1 MTITRRVTF
10 GAAALIL
17 TIPLMS
23 ACGNDAKDA
32 TSSAPAR
39 ASQPVSPLTTA
50 EKTEAV
56 PDPATSEA
64 PASDQPP
71 VDATDPVIMAL
82 EAFMK
87 DHAGVVI
94 VDVDR
99 EDHADV
105 VEVKVVDND
114 KVQKFQVTPDG
125 MATEVPTD
133 DANDDDVAKAK
144 AAKVTALD
152 AAKQA
157 RAKQQNGAIDSIDIE
172 DNSNPLSWKVEFD
185 DPNGATVAQELIP
198 AQ

>member
-17 TIPLMS
+17 TIPLMT

-94 VDVDR
+94 VDVGR

-172 DNSNPLSWKVEFD
+172 DDSNPVSWKVEFD
-185 DPNGATVAQELIP
+185 DPNGVTVAQELIP

>member
-1 MTITRRVTF
+1 MT
-10 GAAALIL
+10 
-17 TIPLMS
+17 
-23 ACGNDAKDA
+23 ACGNNAKDA

-50 EKTEAV
+50 EKTEAMAE
-56 PDPATSEA
+56 ATSQA
-64 PASDQPP
+64 PTSDQPP
-71 VDATDPVIMAL
+71 ADTTDPVIMAL
-82 EAFMK
+82 EAFAK
-87 DHAGVVI
+87 DHAGAVI

-133 DANDDDVAKAK
+133 DTNDDDVAKAK

-172 DNSNPLSWKVEFD
+172 DDSNPVSWKVEFD
-185 DPNGATVAQELIP
+185 DPNGVTVAQELIP

>member
-17 TIPLMS
+17 TIPLMT

-133 DANDDDVAKAK
+133 DTNDDDVAKAK

-172 DNSNPLSWKVEFD
+172 DDSNPVSWKVEFD
-185 DPNGATVAQELIP
+185 DPNGATIAQELIP

>member
-1 MTITRRVTF
+1 MTITQRVTF

-17 TIPLMS
+17 TIPLMT
-23 ACGNDAKDA
+23 ACGNNAKDA

-50 EKTEAV
+50 EKTEAMAE
-56 PDPATSEA
+56 ATSQT

-71 VDATDPVIMAL
+71 ADTTDPVIMAL
-82 EAFMK
+82 EAFAK
-87 DHAGVVI
+87 DHAGAVI

-172 DNSNPLSWKVEFD
+172 DDSNPVSWKVEFD
-185 DPNGATVAQELIP
+185 DPNGVTVAQELIP

>member
-17 TIPLMS
+17 TIPLMT

-71 VDATDPVIMAL
+71 VDVTDPVIMAL

>member
-1 MTITRRVTF
+1 MTITQRVTF

-17 TIPLMS
+17 TIPLMT
-23 ACGNDAKDA
+23 ACGNNAKDA

-50 EKTEAV
+50 EKTEAMAE
-56 PDPATSEA
+56 ATSQT
-64 PASDQPP
+64 PTSDQPP
-71 VDATDPVIMAL
+71 ADTTDPVIMAL
-82 EAFMK
+82 EAFAK
-87 DHAGVVI
+87 DHAGAVI

-144 AAKVTALD
+144 AAKVTTLD

-172 DNSNPLSWKVEFD
+172 DDSNPVSWKVEFD
-185 DPNGATVAQELIP
+185 DPNGVTVAQELIP

>member
-17 TIPLMS
+17 TIPLMT
-23 ACGNDAKDA
+23 ACGNDVKDA

>member
-1 MTITRRVTF
+1 MTITQRVTF

-17 TIPLMS
+17 TIPLMT
-23 ACGNDAKDA
+23 ACGNNAKDA

-50 EKTEAV
+50 EKTEAM
-56 PDPATSEA
+56 AEA
-64 PASDQPP
+64 ISQAPTSDQPP
-71 VDATDPVIMAL
+71 ADTTDPVIMAL
-82 EAFMK
+82 EAFAK
-87 DHAGVVI
+87 DHAGAVI

-133 DANDDDVAKAK
+133 DTNDDDVAKAK

-172 DNSNPLSWKVEFD
+172 DDSNPVSWKVEFD
-185 DPNGATVAQELIP
+185 DPNGVTVAHELIP

>member
-1 MTITRRVTF
+1 MTITQRVTF

-17 TIPLMS
+17 TIPLMT
-23 ACGNDAKDA
+23 ACGNNAKDA

-50 EKTEAV
+50 EKTEAMV
-56 PDPATSEA
+56 EATSQA
-64 PASDQPP
+64 PTSDQPP
-71 VDATDPVIMAL
+71 ADTTDPVIMAL
-82 EAFMK
+82 EAFTK
-87 DHAGVVI
+87 DHAGAVI

-144 AAKVTALD
+144 GAKVTALD

-172 DNSNPLSWKVEFD
+172 DDSNPVSWKVEFD
-185 DPNGATVAQELIP
+185 DPNGATIAQELIP

>member
-1 MTITRRVTF
+1 MTITQRVTF

-17 TIPLMS
+17 TIPLMT
-23 ACGNDAKDA
+23 ACGNNAKDA

-50 EKTEAV
+50 EKTEAMV
-56 PDPATSEA
+56 EATSQA
-64 PASDQPP
+64 PTSDQPP
-71 VDATDPVIMAL
+71 ADTTDPVIMAL
-82 EAFMK
+82 EAFAK
-87 DHAGVVI
+87 DHAGAVI

-133 DANDDDVAKAK
+133 DTNDDDVAKAK

-172 DNSNPLSWKVEFD
+172 DDSNPVSWKVEFD
-185 DPNGATVAQELIP
+185 DPNGVTVAQELIP

>member
-17 TIPLMS
+17 TIPLMT

-64 PASDQPP
+64 PASDQPT

-172 DNSNPLSWKVEFD
+172 DDSNPLSWKVEFD

>member
-1 MTITRRVTF
+1 MTITQRVTF

-17 TIPLMS
+17 TIPLMT
-23 ACGNDAKDA
+23 ACGNNAKDA

-50 EKTEAV
+50 EKTEAMAE
-56 PDPATSEA
+56 ATSQT
-64 PASDQPP
+64 PTSDQPP
-71 VDATDPVIMAL
+71 ADTTDPVIMAL
-82 EAFMK
+82 EAFAK
-87 DHAGVVI
+87 DHAGAVI

-133 DANDDDVAKAK
+133 DANDDDIAKAK

-172 DNSNPLSWKVEFD
+172 DDSNPVSWKVEFD
-185 DPNGATVAQELIP
+185 DPNGVTVAQELIP

>member
-1 MTITRRVTF
+1 MTITQRVTF

-17 TIPLMS
+17 TIPLMT
-23 ACGNDAKDA
+23 ACGNNAKDA

-50 EKTEAV
+50 EKPEAMAE
-56 PDPATSEA
+56 ATSQA
-64 PASDQPP
+64 PTSDQPP
-71 VDATDPVIMAL
+71 ADTTDPVIMAL
-82 EAFMK
+82 EAFAK
-87 DHAGVVI
+87 DHAGAVI

-172 DNSNPLSWKVEFD
+172 DDSNPVSWKVEFD

>member
-17 TIPLMS
+17 TIPLMT

-172 DNSNPLSWKVEFD
+172 DDSNPLSWKVEFD

>member
-1 MTITRRVTF
+1 MTITQRVTF

-17 TIPLMS
+17 TIPLMT
-23 ACGNDAKDA
+23 ACGNNAKDA

-50 EKTEAV
+50 EKTEAMV
-56 PDPATSEA
+56 EATSQA
-64 PASDQPP
+64 PTSDQPP
-71 VDATDPVIMAL
+71 ADTTDPVIMAL
-82 EAFMK
+82 EAFAK
-87 DHAGVVI
+87 DHAGAVI

-133 DANDDDVAKAK
+133 DTNDDDVAKAK

-172 DNSNPLSWKVEFD
+172 DDSNPVSWKVEFD
-185 DPNGATVAQELIP
+185 DPNGATIAQELIP

>member
-17 TIPLMS
+17 TIPLMT

-64 PASDQPP
+64 PASDQPL
-71 VDATDPVIMAL
+71 VDVTDPVIMAL

-87 DHAGVVI
+87 DHASVVI

-125 MATEVPTD
+125 MTTEVPTD
-133 DANDDDVAKAK
+133 NANNDDVAKAK

>member
-17 TIPLMS
+17 TIPLMT

>member
-1 MTITRRVTF
+1 MTITQRVTF

-17 TIPLMS
+17 TIPLMT
-23 ACGNDAKDA
+23 ACGNNAKDA

-50 EKTEAV
+50 EKTEAMV
-56 PDPATSEA
+56 EATSQA
-64 PASDQPP
+64 PTSDQPP
-71 VDATDPVIMAL
+71 ADTTDPVIMAL
-82 EAFMK
+82 EAFTK
-87 DHAGVVI
+87 DHAGAVI

-133 DANDDDVAKAK
+133 DTNDDDVAKAK

-172 DNSNPLSWKVEFD
+172 DDSNPVSWKVEFD
-185 DPNGATVAQELIP
+185 DPNGATIAQELIP

>member
-1 MTITRRVTF
+1 MTITQRVTF

-17 TIPLMS
+17 TIPLMT
-23 ACGNDAKDA
+23 ACGNNAKDA

-50 EKTEAV
+50 EKTEAMAE
-56 PDPATSEA
+56 ATSQT
-64 PASDQPP
+64 PTSDQPP
-71 VDATDPVIMAL
+71 ADTTDPVIMAL
-82 EAFMK
+82 EAFAK
-87 DHAGVVI
+87 DHAGAVI

-133 DANDDDVAKAK
+133 DTNDDDVAKAK

-172 DNSNPLSWKVEFD
+172 DDSNPVSWKVEFD
-185 DPNGATVAQELIP
+185 DPNGATIAQELIP

>member
-17 TIPLMS
+17 TIPLMT

-144 AAKVTALD
+144 AAKVTALG

>member
-17 TIPLMS
+17 TIPLMT

-71 VDATDPVIMAL
+71 VDVTDPVIMAL

-172 DNSNPLSWKVEFD
+172 DDSNPVSWKVEFD
-185 DPNGATVAQELIP
+185 DPNGVTVAQELIP

>member
-1 MTITRRVTF
+1 MTITQRVTF

-17 TIPLMS
+17 TIPLMT
-23 ACGNDAKDA
+23 ACGNNAKDA

-50 EKTEAV
+50 EKTEAMAE
-56 PDPATSEA
+56 ATSQT
-64 PASDQPP
+64 PTSDQPP
-71 VDATDPVIMAL
+71 ADTTDPVIMAL
-82 EAFMK
+82 EAFAK
-87 DHAGVVI
+87 DHAGAVI

-144 AAKVTALD
+144 GAKVTALD

-172 DNSNPLSWKVEFD
+172 DDSNPVSWKVEFD
-185 DPNGATVAQELIP
+185 DPNGVTVAQELIP

>member
-1 MTITRRVTF
+1 MTITQRVTF

-17 TIPLMS
+17 TIPLMT
-23 ACGNDAKDA
+23 ACGNNAKDA

-50 EKTEAV
+50 EKTEAMAE
-56 PDPATSEA
+56 ATSQT
-64 PASDQPP
+64 PTSDQPP
-71 VDATDPVIMAL
+71 ADTTDPVIMAL
-82 EAFMK
+82 EAFAK
-87 DHAGVVI
+87 DHAGAVI

-172 DNSNPLSWKVEFD
+172 DDSNPVSWKVEFD
-185 DPNGATVAQELIP
+185 DPNGATIAQELIP

>member
-1 MTITRRVTF
+1 MTITQRVTF

-17 TIPLMS
+17 TIPLMT
-23 ACGNDAKDA
+23 ACGNNAKDA

-50 EKTEAV
+50 EKTEAMAE
-56 PDPATSEA
+56 ATSQA
-64 PASDQPP
+64 PTSDQPP
-71 VDATDPVIMAL
+71 ADTTDPVIMAL
-82 EAFMK
+82 EAFAK
-87 DHAGVVI
+87 DHAGAVI

-133 DANDDDVAKAK
+133 DANDDD
-144 AAKVTALD
+144 

-172 DNSNPLSWKVEFD
+172 DDSNPVSWKVEFD
-185 DPNGATVAQELIP
+185 DPNGATIAQELIP

>member
-17 TIPLMS
+17 TIPLMT

-50 EKTEAV
+50 EKTKAV
-56 PDPATSEA
+56 ADAATSEA

-71 VDATDPVIMAL
+71 VDVTDPVIMAL

-172 DNSNPLSWKVEFD
+172 DDSNPVSWKVEFD
-185 DPNGATVAQELIP
+185 DPNGVTVAQELIP

>member
-17 TIPLMS
+17 TIPLMT

-64 PASDQPP
+64 PTSDQPP

-82 EAFMK
+82 EAFTK
-87 DHAGVVI
+87 DHAGAVI

-144 AAKVTALD
+144 GAKVTALD

-172 DNSNPLSWKVEFD
+172 DDSNPLSWKVEFD

>member
-17 TIPLMS
+17 TIPLMT

-94 VDVDR
+94 VDVGR

>member
-17 TIPLMS
+17 TIPLMT

-144 AAKVTALD
+144 GAKVTALD

-172 DNSNPLSWKVEFD
+172 DDSNPVSWKVEFD
-185 DPNGATVAQELIP
+185 DPNGVTVAQELIP

>member
-1 MTITRRVTF
+1 MTITQRVTF

-17 TIPLMS
+17 TIPLMT
-23 ACGNDAKDA
+23 ACGNNAKDA

-50 EKTEAV
+50 EKTEAMAE
-56 PDPATSEA
+56 ATSQA
-64 PASDQPP
+64 PTSDQPP
-71 VDATDPVIMAL
+71 ADTTDPVIMAL
-82 EAFMK
+82 EAFAK
-87 DHAGVVI
+87 DHAGAVI

-125 MATEVPTD
+125 MAT
-133 DANDDDVAKAK
+133 K
-144 AAKVTALD
+144 AAKVTARD

-172 DNSNPLSWKVEFD
+172 DDSNPVSWKVEFD

>member
-1 MTITRRVTF
+1 MTITQRVTF

-17 TIPLMS
+17 TIPLMT
-23 ACGNDAKDA
+23 ACGNNAKDA

-50 EKTEAV
+50 EKTEAMAE
-56 PDPATSEA
+56 ATSQV
-64 PASDQPP
+64 PTSDQPP
-71 VDATDPVIMAL
+71 ADTTDPVIMAL
-82 EAFMK
+82 EAFAK
-87 DHAGVVI
+87 DHAGAVI

-133 DANDDDVAKAK
+133 DTNDDDVAKAK

-172 DNSNPLSWKVEFD
+172 DDSNPVSWKVEFD
-185 DPNGATVAQELIP
+185 DPNGATIAQELIP

>member
-17 TIPLMS
+17 TIPLMT

-172 DNSNPLSWKVEFD
+172 DDSNPVSWKVEFD

>member
-1 MTITRRVTF
+1 
-10 GAAALIL
+10 
-17 TIPLMS
+17 
-23 ACGNDAKDA
+23 
-32 TSSAPAR
+32 
-39 ASQPVSPLTTA
+39 LTTA

-56 PDPATSEA
+56 ADAATSEA

-71 VDATDPVIMAL
+71 VDVTDPVIMAL

-172 DNSNPLSWKVEFD
+172 DDSNPVSWKVEFD
-185 DPNGATVAQELIP
+185 DPNGVTVAQELIP

>member
-1 MTITRRVTF
+1 M
-10 GAAALIL
+10 
-17 TIPLMS
+17 
-23 ACGNDAKDA
+23 
-32 TSSAPAR
+32 
-39 ASQPVSPLTTA
+39 TTA

-56 PDPATSEA
+56 ADAATSEA

-71 VDATDPVIMAL
+71 VDVTDPVIMAL

-172 DNSNPLSWKVEFD
+172 DDSNPVSWKVEFD
-185 DPNGATVAQELIP
+185 DPNGVTVAQELIP

>member
-1 MTITRRVTF
+1 MTITQRVTF

-17 TIPLMS
+17 TIPLMT
-23 ACGNDAKDA
+23 ACGNNAKDA

-50 EKTEAV
+50 EKTEAMAE
-56 PDPATSEA
+56 ATSQV
-64 PASDQPP
+64 PTSDQPP
-71 VDATDPVIMAL
+71 ADTTDPVIMAL
-82 EAFMK
+82 EAFAK
-87 DHAGVVI
+87 DHAGAVI

-133 DANDDDVAKAK
+133 DTNDDDVAKAK

-172 DNSNPLSWKVEFD
+172 DDSNPVSWKVEFD

>member
-17 TIPLMS
+17 TIPLMT

-56 PDPATSEA
+56 ADAATSEA
-64 PASDQPP
+64 PASDQSP
-71 VDATDPVIMAL
+71 VDVTDPVIMAL

-172 DNSNPLSWKVEFD
+172 DNSNPVSWKVEFD
-185 DPNGATVAQELIP
+185 DPNGVMVAQELIP

>member
-1 MTITRRVTF
+1 MTITQRVTF

-17 TIPLMS
+17 TIPLMT

>member
-1 MTITRRVTF
+1 MTITQRVTF

-17 TIPLMS
+17 TIPLMT
-23 ACGNDAKDA
+23 ACGNNAKDA

-50 EKTEAV
+50 EKTEAMAE
-56 PDPATSEA
+56 ATSQT
-64 PASDQPP
+64 PTSDQPP
-71 VDATDPVIMAL
+71 ADTTDPVIMAL
-82 EAFMK
+82 EAFAK
-87 DHAGVVI
+87 DHAGAVI

-133 DANDDDVAKAK
+133 DTNDDDVAKAK

-172 DNSNPLSWKVEFD
+172 DDSNPVSWKVEFD
-185 DPNGATVAQELIP
+185 DPNGVTVAQELIP

>member
-1 MTITRRVTF
+1 MTITQRVTF

-17 TIPLMS
+17 TIPLMT
-23 ACGNDAKDA
+23 ACGNNAKDA

-50 EKTEAV
+50 EKTEAMAE
-56 PDPATSEA
+56 ATSQT
-64 PASDQPP
+64 PTSDQPP
-71 VDATDPVIMAL
+71 ADTTDPVIMAL
-82 EAFMK
+82 EAFAK
-87 DHAGVVI
+87 DHAGAVI

-172 DNSNPLSWKVEFD
+172 DDSNPLSWKVEFD
-185 DPNGATVAQELIP
+185 DPNGVTVAQELIP

>member
-17 TIPLMS
+17 TIPLMT

-64 PASDQPP
+64 PTSDQPP

-144 AAKVTALD
+144 GAKVTALD

-172 DNSNPLSWKVEFD
+172 DDSNPVSWKVEFD
-185 DPNGATVAQELIP
+185 DPNGVTVAQELIP